1 MILVGFEDSAAGQ
14 RRVIVK
20 NLVGGHALKDELGE
34 AASAHSGMWSW
45 PDGSSRQT
53 RVVSKRVSSSGDG
66 TANHEPTPTAF
77 APLLQQYPPDGG
89 VGMRVLA
96 IFSYWPQEGVADELA
111 FPKGAEIREVED
123 INGDWF
129 WGCYAGAVKLF
140 PGSYVRVL

>member
-1 MILVGFEDSAAGQ
+1 MVLVGFEDSAEGQ

-20 NLVGGHALKDELGE
+20 DLVGGHALKDEIGE
-34 AASAHSGMWSW
+34 AAASLNSGMWSW

-53 RVVSKRVSSSGDG
+53 RLVSKRVSAGAAG
-66 TANHEPTPTAF
+66 GGIPNQE
-77 APLLQQYPPDGG
+77 PLLQRYPPDGG

-96 IFSYWPQEGVADELA
+96 IFSYWPQEGVVDELA

-129 WGCYAGAVKLF
+129 WGCYAGTVKLF